1 MQSDCLLME
10 KDEHSASQLPLSLEY
25 PCRAQSAIFFF
36 AALFFTLQHL
46 RSRIS

>member
-25 PCRAQSAIFFF
+25 PCAIGDFLLCCFH
-36 AALFFTLQHL
+36 TTT
-46 RSRIS
+46 S